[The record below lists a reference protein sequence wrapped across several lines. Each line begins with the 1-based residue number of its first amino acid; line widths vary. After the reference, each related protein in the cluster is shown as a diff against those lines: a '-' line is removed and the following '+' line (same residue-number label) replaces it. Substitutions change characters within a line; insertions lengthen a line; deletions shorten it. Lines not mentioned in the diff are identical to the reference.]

1 MKIKELNREE
11 SKKVFARLVECNGV
25 PEDFFNTLDEDYL
38 KIRNDILSF
47 VPKPLAKTYDFDLR
61 FGIKLYEYFSKKNF
75 PDFNEAI
82 ASNYDFWRYLCLR
95 VVPDVIIS
103 RHGLV
108 DTYFF
113 EKNVRIYLSTLW
125 WYIEMGFQGT
135 IEDTYNCLKHFS
147 TDYILQFVERPG
159 RDGMYLDIARLMMKY
174 LSNLPKDIESQ
185 EKGEQTLLRRLL
197 IQNTARN
204 ANYNL
209 VIEGK
214 TEQYVKE
221 LFAACGVEVK

>member
-11 SKKVFARLVECNGV
+11 AKKVFNRLVEANGV
-25 PEDFFNTLDEDYL
+25 PDDFFETLDDEYL
-38 KIRNDILSF
+38 KIRDTILSF
-47 VPKPLAKTYDFDLR
+47 SPKPITKSYDFDLR
-61 FGIKLYEYFSKKNF
+61 FGIKLFEFFNKKNI
-75 PDFNEAI
+75 PEFNEAV

-95 VVPDVIIS
+95 VVPDIIID

-113 EKNVRIYLSTLW
+113 EKNVRIYLPTLW

-135 IEDTYNCLKHFS
+135 IEKTYECLKHFS

-159 RDGMYLDIARLMMKY
+159 RDGMYLDIARMMMKY
-174 LSNLPKDIESQ
+174 LSELPKDVESQ

-197 IQNTARN
+197 IQHTARN

-209 VIEGK
+209 VIEGM
-214 TEQYVKE
+214 TNQYVKE